1 MARLPGGPCYFLDSF
16 LNKHV
21 HRRQLTIDILSR
33 IALSFAM
40 LCAWLYFRL
49 SAFSFTPDTYLIPPD
64 RLPLHTRYALLL
76 ASHPAIQVL
85 IGLYCLAIAV
95 AYFRN
100 SRLYWPL
107 VALLCLVQWPLA
119 PFDASIFYSLASATT
134 LAAVVYCWGQ
144 RPQNYSPQS
153 RPSAASPAFL
163 IAAIAILLPIG
174 LMAYVFVYQPRKAA
188 AQTDFSALYGYRM
201 VNRRGAW
208 HVDSLIANGQARPG
222 FIDEISFLTSDRCEC
237 RGESGLQSGSYFSYT
252 QSIHLTCLP
261 KSISPSGAE
270 VQAIWQGPRLILRN
284 NHLQITLSRDKWG
297 PGYYRDL
304 VPAFFTK

>member
-1 MARLPGGPCYFLDSF
+1 MARLPGGPCCFLESFLD
-16 LNKHV
+16 KQV
-21 HRRQLTIDILSR
+21 HWRQRIIEVLSR
-33 IALSFAM
+33 IALSLTM
-40 LCAWLYFRL
+40 LCAWLYLRL
-49 SAFSFTPDTYLIPPD
+49 NAFSFTPDTYLIPPD

-76 ASHPAIQVL
+76 TTHPAILIL

-95 AYFRN
+95 AFFRN

-107 VALLCLVQWPLA
+107 VALLCLVQWPIA

-153 RPSAASPAFL
+153 QPSAASPAFL

-174 LMAYVFVYQPRKAA
+174 LMAYVFVYQPRRATT
-188 AQTDFSALYGYRM
+188 QTDLSALYGYRM

-208 HVDSLIANGQARPG
+208 RVDSLAVNGRARPG
-222 FIDEISFLTSDRCEC
+222 FIDRISFLTSDRCEC

-261 KSISPSGAE
+261 KSISPSGAD
-270 VQAIWQGPRLILRN
+270 VQAI
-284 NHLQITLSRDKWG
+284 
-297 PGYYRDL
+297 
-304 VPAFFTK
+304 